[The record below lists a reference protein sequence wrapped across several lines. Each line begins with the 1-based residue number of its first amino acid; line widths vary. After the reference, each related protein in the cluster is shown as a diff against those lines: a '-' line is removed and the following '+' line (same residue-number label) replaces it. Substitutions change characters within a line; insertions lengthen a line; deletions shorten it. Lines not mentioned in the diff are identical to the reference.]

1 MVPARQAPQG
11 FDVGGL
17 IGIGLQ
23 LVADGYGL
31 RAPADSLWR
40 RAPATRSGAAR
51 IAPANSC
58 RRRERRGSLEGE
70 PRRSGSPS
78 AHYSMSKLWIVF
90 SISSAA
96 MSEVDW
102 MPWILSL
109 NSSGLLARRRASS

>member
-40 RAPATRSGAAR
+40 RAPATRGGAARIAPANSFRRRAPATRSGAAR
-51 IAPANSC
+51 IAPANSF

-78 AHYSMSKLWIVF
+78 AH
-90 SISSAA
+90 
-96 MSEVDW
+96 
-102 MPWILSL
+102 
-109 NSSGLLARRRASS
+109 